1 MPNLE
6 PLRREQV
13 PELEPVLQAMQAALG
28 FVPNSLLTLARRPE
42 IVKAVVALTDAVL
55 GGGTLAPQLKQMV
68 GFIASTAAGCRYCQA
83 HTAGL
88 AEHAGVDSAKLAAA
102 WDFETDPHFSGA
114 EKAALRLARDAS
126 VVPNAA
132 TPEHFRELRKFFAE
146 DEVVEIVAVIAL
158 FGWFNRWNDTMAT
171 QLEDE
176 ALQFA
181 SRELSP
187 RGWTPGKHASTSK

>member
-6 PLRREQV
+6 PLRRQQV

-42 IVKAVVALTDAVL
+42 IVKAVVALTGAVL

-68 GFIASTAAGCRYCQA
+68 GFVASTAAGCRYCQA

-88 AEHAGVDSAKLAAA
+88 AVHAGVDSAKLTAA
-102 WDFETDPHFSGA
+102 WDFETDPNFSGA

-132 TPEHFRELRKFFAE
+132 TLEHFRELRKFFAE

-181 SRELSP
+181 SRELSA
-187 RGWTPGKHASTSK
+187 RGWTPGKHAPASK